1 MASDGAAPDAV
12 AAKLQKQLEYYFS
25 DANLRRDAHLKG
37 LAGANDDATLR
48 QFVDLEHVLAFSR
61 ARSIL
66 DESTT
71 DGEPAKKRAKT
82 IPAVALTAA
91 RASSSIELSE
101 CGTKIRRAQP
111 YVEVDAKELAART
124 VYVEPVADED
134 SIDDVQARFAP
145 HGAVANVSL
154 PRGRG
159 FGFVEFEAR
168 ESAQAACAALDGAD
182 GVAVL
187 TKGEWERIDR
197 RWKDLSRSPAVAQAR
212 RRRRN
217 ESSSAPKLGGS
228 KIRVGS
234 FAGKGGKK

>member
-1 MASDGAAPDAV
+1 MSMAWGAR
-12 AAKLQKQLEYYFS
+12 
-25 DANLRRDAHLKG
+25 NL
-37 LAGANDDATLR
+37 
-48 QFVDLEHVLAFSR
+48 
-61 ARSIL
+61 I
-66 DESTT
+66 ST
-71 DGEPAKKRAKT
+71 
-82 IPAVALTAA
+82 
-91 RASSSIELSE
+91 
-101 CGTKIRRAQP
+101 Q
-111 YVEVDAKELAART
+111 VDAKELAART
-124 VYVEPVADED
+124 LYVEPVADTD
-134 SIDDVQARFAP
+134 SIDSVQARFAP

-159 FGFVEFEAR
+159 FGFVEFERR
-168 ESAQAACAALDGAD
+168 ESAQAACAALDGVD

-217 ESSSAPKLGGS
+217 VAEAAAPKLGGS

>member
-1 MASDGAAPDAV
+1 MAAPPDAV

-37 LAGANDDATLR
+37 LAGAKDDATLQ

-66 DESTT
+66 DELPSTT
-71 DGEPAKKRAKT
+71 DVEPAKKRAKT
-82 IPAVALTAA
+82 IPAVALDAA

-101 CGTKIRRAQP
+101 DGTKIRRAQP

-145 HGAVANVSL
+145 HGSVANVSL

-168 ESAQAACAALDGAD
+168 ESAQKAVAALDGVG

-217 ESSSAPKLGGS
+217 VEASAPKLGGS
-228 KIRVGS
+228 KIRPGS